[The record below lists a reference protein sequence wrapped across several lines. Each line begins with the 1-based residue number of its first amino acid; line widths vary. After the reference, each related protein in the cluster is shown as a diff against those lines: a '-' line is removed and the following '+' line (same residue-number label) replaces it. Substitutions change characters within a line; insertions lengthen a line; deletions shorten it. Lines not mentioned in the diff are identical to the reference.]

1 VIPVFRG
8 KKKDADGDRTSVS
21 ERLKRPDAD
30 GRLRVPEMHICITV
44 RGQELIF
51 EDIVTGQPLHGTQ
64 RLRDLVKKEEQ
75 RAEME
80 KQRAELR
87 ELGIDPDEIT
97 G

>member
-1 VIPVFRG
+1 
-8 KKKDADGDRTSVS
+8 
-21 ERLKRPDAD
+21 
-30 GRLRVPEMHICITV
+30 MHICITV